1 MSLGQSLDAY
11 EISQDIILI
20 RIALICSNI
29 SWQINKDWK
38 RAHLLLHMFLGQKLF
53 LNSNKVVTQIDI
65 EETPS
70 VVIKLAYVFLLF
82 PAR

>member
-1 MSLGQSLDAY
+1 MSLGQSLDAC

-20 RIALICSNI
+20 SALICSNI